1 MAEYLEC
8 DYEKNCTP
16 LYKAIEHAILQD
28 NDDEYDHIATF
39 LETGSWPAGIDIVDA
54 ARSGSATAEMQAKTW
69 VTRFVGASTPTSAG
83 MSDAASTPRRKIEW
97 SQLPIHLAVV
107 GGAPSNIIGGLV
119 KLYPLGLR
127 CTDDQQM
134 LPLHLALRHGAEDE
148 IVAYLLMQFPDAVN
162 AKGKK
167 GRTPVD
173 CALRARDKVRGI
185 ILETFVEKTK
195 SSLISAFQRQ
205 KAVMQGSLDG
215 ARHQLEEALEK
226 ANAKE
231 SSLTELE
238 EKHRETVKELE
249 MSKAVHAAAEV
260 SRKAILEELQ
270 HEKEEF
276 VETAYLKIEKLESE
290 KLTESIEF
298 QKTIELLQAEK
309 VVAEHE
315 VEKAKEEKDKLRK
328 ELDTVQKQLANA
340 VTPEDWNKLKEEAGL
355 MNSYRL
361 SRTMT
366 ETRAGIKE
374 LLSTVKE
381 NKEAG
386 GDTNLKSDLK
396 TLKKS
401 LNKIEKTEHSKQST
415 EQVEALK
422 DEVDKLRA
430 ELKDRTEASR
440 TKLEVAMLKKSLES
454 ELRNTD
460 NKTAE
465 QMAALKKA
473 IDAANPVILE
483 NKVGAELASLKAEL
497 ESLRLELKENELS
510 LKTKQDLED
519 LHESLATAL
528 AGATD
533 ATVKQELSEMK
544 KTAEGL
550 SATVHANTS
559 RDTFLEVSKD
569 VVALKNSMQK
579 KVAAEKIKSESSQ
592 LLESVESNLEKSKGM
607 SQQLELV
614 ALKRNIAAIAN
625 QREHLEEKDVEELV
639 KMRSELGELR
649 KGLKEVED
657 ATKTQNDLK
666 ALKET
671 VDAELEKCTEKTQK
685 ELAEMHTAIDAVN
698 LELQQSKILKD
709 TLTAAILKTNQ
720 KTEMELLQ
728 MKQTAAAMKTAK
740 LETKDK
746 SEWES
751 IRQEME
757 KLKVELKHRNE
768 AKMDE
773 ELQLVKAAL
782 EQINEEHAKKT
793 DGKIDTLRKEVEDLR
808 VEVASPRKRQLN
820 VVESSENVEVKLA
833 SPKSNSKEP
842 KKKRGLMKFFSRR
855 SSRPSSSKRLTK
867 SEPSVPTILPPSGTT
882 TKASDSTRNAAEMS
896 SSDDEG
902 RRKPPA
908 VKSVLSNEKEPA
920 TQKSETKEME
930 VTLEL
935 HKTFSQA
942 AKEHDVDDNEDED
955 EHEKGLS
962 VSVDKD
968 SIKALPSFSP
978 RKKKSAI
985 RNAVAMRKVK
995 SMSTTDARVQFDPY
1009 EVVRTWSKTV
1019 VQPTITEDVEIEQVG
1034 SEQMSQ

>member
-1 MAEYLEC
+1 MASSVSSSIASSLPSKAPKVTMAEYLEC

-39 LETGSWPAGIDIVDA
+39 LETGSWPAGIDMPAGA
-54 ARSGSATAEMQAKTW
+54 ASSGSATAEMQAKTW
-69 VTRFVGASTPTSAG
+69 VTRFVAPTST
-83 MSDAASTPRRKIEW
+83 SASTPRRKIEW

-195 SSLISAFQRQ
+195 SGLISGFHRQ
-205 KAVMQGSLDG
+205 KAVMQGSLDV

-226 ANAKE
+226 ASTKE
-231 SSLTELE
+231 STFEALE
-238 EKHRETVKELE
+238 EKHHETVKKLE
-249 MSKAVHAAAEV
+249 TYKAVHAAAED
-260 SRKAILEELQ
+260 SQKATSEELQ
-270 HEKEEF
+270 REREEW
-276 VETAYLKIEKLESE
+276 EEATYLKIEKLQSE

-340 VTPEDWNKLKEEAGL
+340 ETPEDWNKLKEEAGL

-366 ETRAGIKE
+366 ETRAGIKD

-386 GDTNLKSDLK
+386 DANLKSDLK
-396 TLKKS
+396 TIKKS
-401 LNKIEKTEHSKQST
+401 LHKIEKTDHSKQST

-430 ELKDRTEASR
+430 EVKDRTEASR
-440 TKLEVAMLKKSLES
+440 AKLEVAMLKRSLES

-460 NKTAE
+460 NKTVE
-465 QMAALKKA
+465 QIAALKKA
-473 IDAANPVILE
+473 INAANPVILE
-483 NKVGAELASLKAEL
+483 NKVGAELALVKAEL

-519 LHESLATAL
+519 LHESLATAM

-544 KTAEGL
+544 KTADGL
-550 SATVHANTS
+550 SATVNANTS

-614 ALKRNIAAIAN
+614 ALKRNITAIAN
-625 QREHLEEKDVEELV
+625 QSEHLEEKDVEELV

-728 MKQTAAAMKTAK
+728 MKQTAAAMKTSK

-793 DGKIDTLRKEVEDLR
+793 DGKIDTLRKEVDDLR
-808 VEVASPRKRQLN
+808 VEVASPRKREAS
-820 VVESSENVEVKLA
+820 VVESSENVETKLA

-855 SSRPSSSKRLTK
+855 SSRPSSSKRSTSK
-867 SEPSVPTILPPSGTT
+867 RGSSSVPTILPPSGTT

-902 RRKPPA
+902 LRKPPA
-908 VKSVLSNEKEPA
+908 VKSVLSNEKEPT
-920 TQKSETKEME
+920 TQKSENKEME

-942 AKEHDVDDNEDED
+942 AKEVQ
-955 EHEKGLS
+955 EKTLS
-962 VSVDKD
+962 VSVDAD
-968 SIKALPSFSP
+968 SVKALPSFSA

-995 SMSTTDARVQFDPY
+995 SMNT
-1009 EVVRTWSKTV
+1009 SK
-1019 VQPTITEDVEIEQVG
+1019 
-1034 SEQMSQ
+1034 